1 MYIYM
6 YVEINSETVKK
17 NVVDNYKYIHRHY
30 TQKTVDRFLCVY
42 VDNCG
47 FHLYLW
53 KQSVPHSV

>member
-1 MYIYM
+1 MYIGM
-6 YVEINSETVKK
+6 YAEINSETVKK

-47 FHLYLW
+47 FHLYL
-53 KQSVPHSV
+53 